1 MTKIFSLV
9 IPSFASLK
17 SARGV
22 KKETML
28 PVVPSWNDMLAMQS
42 WARMRRKDEI
52 QLAFLS
58 ALRAAA
64 AESSMMTTCAR
75 NTLLTAAATLDS
87 YRAMSLDKRKSKQ
100 LAKRLE
106 KKAAKKLESKSSP
119 SDLFA

>member
-1 MTKIFSLV
+1 MQKIFSLV
-9 IPSFASLK
+9 IPSFLSVK
-17 SARGV
+17 NARGV
-22 KKETML
+22 KKETLL

-64 AESSMMTTCAR
+64 ADPLTTITCAK
-75 NTLLTAAATLDS
+75 NTLLTAADMLDS
-87 YRAMSLDKRKSKQ
+87 YRAMTLDKRKSKQ

-106 KKAAKKLESKSSP
+106 KKKLKALSLKSSP
-119 SDLFA
+119 SEQ